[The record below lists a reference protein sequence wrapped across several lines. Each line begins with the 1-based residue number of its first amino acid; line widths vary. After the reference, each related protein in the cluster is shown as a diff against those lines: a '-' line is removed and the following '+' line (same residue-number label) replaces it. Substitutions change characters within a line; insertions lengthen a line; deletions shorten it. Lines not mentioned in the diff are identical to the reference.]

1 MTPFEWILLVCIIAI
16 ALSLLSGLVL
26 ILRTRDQLTR
36 AVLSDLVFYSMV
48 LIYLIWTIPNDTMI
62 DYEVAILGALV
73 AGALPTLSMSRVIS
87 RGRR

>member
-1 MTPFEWILLVCIIAI
+1 MTPFEWILLVCIFII

-26 ILRTRDQLTR
+26 ILVARDRLTR

-62 DYEVAILGALV
+62 DYEVAILAALV
-73 AGALPTLSMSRVIS
+73 AGVLPTLSMSRIIS

>member
-1 MTPFEWILLVCIIAI
+1 MTPFEWILLVCIIII

-26 ILRTRDQLTR
+26 ILIARDRLTR
-36 AVLSDLVFYSMV
+36 AVLSDLVFYSMA

-62 DYEVAILGALV
+62 DYEVAILVALV
-73 AGALPTLSMSRVIS
+73 AGVLPTLSMSRIIS